1 MQFEEEIIPDFE
13 LAPGECSSPQH
24 QDDGSDDSI
33 FNIYDNEMDEDD
45 VSVHESSSIPKWEEK
60 TIQVVGYLEDNP
72 LDPRNTISQFHND
85 YFESE
90 VSLS

>member
-1 MQFEEEIIPDFE
+1 M
-13 LAPGECSSPQH
+13 S
-24 QDDGSDDSI
+24 
-33 FNIYDNEMDEDD
+33 EDD
-45 VSVHESSSIPKWEEK
+45 VSIHDSPSMTKWEEK
-60 TIQVVGYLEDNP
+60 TIQVVGYLQGNP